1 VGEGKEMKE
10 DILLEIGQKVFVK
23 RLDPR
28 YGRDEKTTITEA
40 IIEKIGKKYFYLK
53 EYWNTKFSITEMRDI
68 SNYTSVY
75 AVYLSEQEIK
85 DEKEYFEK
93 MKFLR
98 DTFDYRRGK
107 KDFTLNQ
114 LKKICDIINNE

>member
-1 VGEGKEMKE
+1 MKK
-10 DILLEIGQKVFVK
+10 DVLLQIGQKVLVK

-40 IIEKIGKKYFYLK
+40 IVEKIGKKYFYLK
-53 EYWNTKFSITEMRDI
+53 GYWSTKFSITEMRDI

-75 AVYLSEQEIK
+75 AVYLFEQEIK

-98 DTFDYRRGK
+98 DTFDYCRGK
-107 KDFTLNQ
+107 KDFKLDQ
-114 LKKICDIINNE
+114 LRKICNIINNE